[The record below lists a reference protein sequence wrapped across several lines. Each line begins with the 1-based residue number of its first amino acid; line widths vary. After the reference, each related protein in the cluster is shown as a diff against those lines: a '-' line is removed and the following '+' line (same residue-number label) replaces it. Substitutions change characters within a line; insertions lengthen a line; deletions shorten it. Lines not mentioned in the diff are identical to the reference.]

1 MSSTMRSS
9 ETALL
14 VIRVALISVIDEE
27 NVIEEEM
34 KLAGLR
40 GQPAKNEFLIN

>member
-1 MSSTMRSS
+1 MRSS

-14 VIRVALISVIDEE
+14 VINIAFISIKDEE

>member
-1 MSSTMRSS
+1 MRSS
-9 ETALL
+9 ETAPL
-14 VIRVALISVIDEE
+14 VIDIALISITDEE

>member
-1 MSSTMRSS
+1 MRSS

-14 VIRVALISVIDEE
+14 VINIALISIKDEE